1 MISDISRCCWIIM
14 TRELELQLSTNCQ
27 VIWYL
32 SEEFVAFA
40 FFDQEI
46 PDDLKRHLV
55 LSLRKDGFEQPLKCA
70 LWDDCAIKCKAYSVS
85 MNTWSYFQKLHQNF
99 LDEDPS
105 T

>member
-1 MISDISRCCWIIM
+1 M
-14 TRELELQLSTNCQ
+14 TRELRLQLSTNCL

-40 FFDQEI
+40 FFYQEM

-55 LSLRKDGFEQPLKCA
+55 LSLREDGFEQPPKCA

-85 MNTWSYFQKLHQNF
+85 MSTLSYFQKLHQNF
-99 LDEDPS
+99 LDEDP
-105 T
+105 TT